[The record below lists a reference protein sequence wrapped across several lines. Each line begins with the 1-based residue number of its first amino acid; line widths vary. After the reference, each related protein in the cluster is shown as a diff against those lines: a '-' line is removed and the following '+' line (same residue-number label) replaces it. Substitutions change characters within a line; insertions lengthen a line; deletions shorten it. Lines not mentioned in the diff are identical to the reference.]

1 MNPLFRW
8 RLTASLSATTFLA
21 SLGVATI
28 ISSCRTTKFSAEGSY
43 RPAADAL
50 PTPSP
55 WPTEDPT
62 ISPTP
67 VPTGSP
73 QPTFMPT
80 PAPTPRTCVPN
91 LPPVHIVIAVDK
103 SGSMSNELRG
113 VREGLSY
120 FTQQLQSKIVPGFG
134 RPITSLNYFIIGY
147 EDVIN
152 NSGGPWASNNPA
164 LQQTVNSWFAKVN
177 SGGSDTPE
185 GGIMAVRE
193 AFRILATQPQPFIPI
208 VVLIT
213 DSLSHDGSGRQDHRS
228 GSFASLDPY
237 LRMAPFKKLL
247 FFSAPAKDRNGAGDF
262 DDDTDRRFRS
272 GWDQMEGLRAHIRT
286 VAGLPGNAYVGEN
299 FVEVR
304 NFRSQTLGDIVA
316 SRIAANIVRCP

>member
-1 MNPLFRW
+1 
-8 RLTASLSATTFLA
+8 
-21 SLGVATI
+21 
-28 ISSCRTTKFSAEGSY
+28 
-43 RPAADAL
+43 
-50 PTPSP
+50 
-55 WPTEDPT
+55 
-62 ISPTP
+62 
-67 VPTGSP
+67 
-73 QPTFMPT
+73 
-80 PAPTPRTCVPN
+80 
-91 LPPVHIVIAVDK
+91 
-103 SGSMSNELRG
+103 MSNELRG

-193 AFRILATQPQPFIPI
+193 AFRILATQPQPYIPI